1 MAKNSKQARSFE
13 EQLGAISAQLETVLA
28 KLSIQEDKMDNV
40 EKMLAA
46 TQAENVVLREEL
58 RNKDAE
64 VTQLKNRLNSVEQH
78 NRANSIRIFNL
89 KIDGDTNDNDNVAR
103 QLYVSA
109 LLPILEGAR
118 SKGRL
123 RTIPDY
129 DDLIEVAHI
138 LPTKADKT
146 NPIICRL
153 YKRGMRTLLM
163 QHKKEFA
170 PRVRSSATAGSTRPP
185 PFIYPIHEDMT
196 RDSFQLMRAMNAH
209 NDVLAC
215 WSAGGQLR
223 FRLQDEGD
231 TRIHRIFSVYE
242 SVNKIITNAKQ

>member
-1 MAKNSKQARSFE
+1 M
-13 EQLGAISAQLETVLA
+13 GAISAQLETVLA
-28 KLSIQEDKMDNV
+28 KLSIQEDKMDNL

-78 NRANSIRIFNL
+78 NRSNSIRIFNL
-89 KIDGDTNDNDNVAR
+89 KIDGDANDNDNVAR
-103 QLYVSA
+103 QLYESA

-123 RTIPDY
+123 HTIPAY

-138 LPTKADKT
+138 LPTKADKI

-170 PRVRSSATAGSTRPP
+170 PRAKAPLATSGSTRPP

-196 RDSFQLMRAMNAH
+196 RDSFQLMRAMSAH

-223 FRLQDEGD
+223 FRLKDEGD
-231 TRIHRIFSVYE
+231 TRIHRIYSIYE
-242 SVNKIITNAKQ
+242 PVNMIVANAKQ